1 MRGGCFFVLPGC
13 NRIGTLGSDDI
24 QTRQSGGTVSGNSQS
39 TPRVAAIVGPYLSGK
54 TSLMESLLFVAG
66 ALPRKGSVKEG
77 NTVGDASMEA
87 KARQMSVE
95 ASLAACT
102 YQGEAWTLI
111 DCPGSVEFSQIGRA
125 HV

>member
-54 TSLMESLLFVAG
+54 TSLMESLLLVAG

-95 ASLAACT
+95 ASLAACSF
-102 YQGEAWTLI
+102 QGAW
-111 DCPGSVEFSQIGRA
+111 PRPPAVA
-125 HV
+125 

>member
-1 MRGGCFFVLPGC
+1 
-13 NRIGTLGSDDI
+13 
-24 QTRQSGGTVSGNSQS
+24 
-39 TPRVAAIVGPYLSGK
+39 
-54 TSLMESLLFVAG
+54 MESLLFVAG

-77 NTVGDASMEA
+77 NTVGDASLEA

-111 DCPGSVEFSQIGRA
+111 DCPGSVEFSQEAAHILGHFIRA
-125 HV
+125 RGGQVNFIDHGDNGQVRIERLI